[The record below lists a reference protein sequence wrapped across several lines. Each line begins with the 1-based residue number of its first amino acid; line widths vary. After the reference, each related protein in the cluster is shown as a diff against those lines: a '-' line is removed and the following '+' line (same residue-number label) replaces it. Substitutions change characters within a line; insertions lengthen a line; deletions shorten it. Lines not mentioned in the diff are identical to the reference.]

1 MSTPRSHFDAV
12 IVGAGVVG
20 VASALW
26 AQMRGQSVALIDPAP
41 VGSGA
46 SSGNACTLATYACLP
61 VNDHPSLQICP
72 IICFQM
78 TARLLCLGV
87 MRCAIRSG

>member
-61 VNDHPSLQICP
+61 VNDPSGKTNAPSANCKSDLP
-72 IICFQM
+72 KS
-78 TARLLCLGV
+78 V
-87 MRCAIRSG
+87 S

>member
-46 SSGNACTLATYACLP
+46 ISGNACTLATYVCP
-61 VNDHPSLQICP
+61 STTRPSLPICP

-78 TARLLCLGV
+78 TARLLCLGFT
-87 MRCAIRSG
+87 RCAILSG